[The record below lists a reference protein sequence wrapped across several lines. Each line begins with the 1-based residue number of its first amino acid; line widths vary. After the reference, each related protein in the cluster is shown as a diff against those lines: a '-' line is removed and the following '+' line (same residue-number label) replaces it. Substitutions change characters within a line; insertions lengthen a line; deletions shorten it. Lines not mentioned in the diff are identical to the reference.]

1 MFRCSGREQAVILNW
16 EVTGKVPAFHFCIFW
31 VNSCSKGHG
40 EHGIRCVLA
49 DAAGRDLT
57 NKHHPNAS
65 SGGESWMP
73 VREVSMC
80 VLETLWLVWK
90 YGLLSPSSFLK
101 SPSVP
106 GDLPETFVTDALEVT
121 V

>member
-1 MFRCSGREQAVILNW
+1 
-16 EVTGKVPAFHFCIFW
+16 
-31 VNSCSKGHG
+31 
-40 EHGIRCVLA
+40 
-49 DAAGRDLT
+49 
-57 NKHHPNAS
+57 
-65 SGGESWMP
+65 MP
-73 VREVSMC
+73 VREVSVC